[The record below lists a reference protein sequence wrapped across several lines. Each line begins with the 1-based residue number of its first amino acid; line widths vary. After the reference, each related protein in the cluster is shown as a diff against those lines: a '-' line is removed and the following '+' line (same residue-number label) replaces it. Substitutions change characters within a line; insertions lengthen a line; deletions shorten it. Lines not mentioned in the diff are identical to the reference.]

1 MLKYRLSSLMLA
13 SILGLTACGG
23 DDDQTSSVNAPI
35 NQTFAVFSP
44 GTSEL
49 PIPNDLLF
57 AAQMPADGTMSAGV
71 DPANPVVTGIDSL
84 DGNSVIS
91 PFDIR
96 FSSSLNTAQN
106 LSATNFV
113 AANGAVIPNPNQN
126 VFLLPLTY
134 PSGDGLSQASINGS
148 SVEVPT
154 FAEAITY
161 QTAAATSDAAT
172 LGALAM
178 PTARAELISQDGG
191 RNNTLRITPLQP
203 LMPKTKYLVVITNVE
218 DVNGNPVSA
227 SSSYKLLRDPSNDL
241 SIFGAA
247 SAASLT
253 GVRNAILGWE
263 QLAAGYFG
271 FMQTVFTATGTTTAS
286 VPSADDIIFSITFTT
301 GGTTDVLQSIAA
313 PEYFFEQSLSTAFK
327 KDAIVKLVDGTY
339 TLSGTPSTT
348 TATPVDAAINGTLNT
363 LLTAQ
368 MLPGGAPNPLFNA
381 SIAGAITAG
390 ADYATVAQDATAAH
404 IMQRAAAEAA
414 IAVNNGSVPAVDN
427 VSIANEAQ
435 GTVQAIVAG
444 ISAQAGS
451 PGPLPTSAIFPLPA
465 PRTSNFFRMDNA
477 SEINPAL
484 AAPAIVYQ
492 GEITLPYYLSQ
503 PTDTDLSPIITNSW
517 VADANIGAAIDAGQ
531 GNAAGT
537 TPPSSQITYRY
548 PFPTKQSDVTVPVL
562 VTTPNEA
569 VLSSLGVTKPAEGWP
584 VVIFVHGITTD
595 RSASL
600 PMANALSFACI
611 ARDAA
616 GMPTGAIPGVPCFA
630 TVAIDQ
636 TLHGVAAGGSTVP
649 GLTSVT
655 DPDAMI
661 TANVGDNM
669 PSTML
674 TERHFD
680 ITAGADGRT
689 PTAMDY
695 AADTGSSGSL
705 FINLTN
711 FINGRD
717 NLRQMSIDLL
727 NLNASLDSMDLND
740 DGTSND
746 FDPANVYFVGHSLG
760 GINGLPFVAI
770 NNSAAVQ
777 NSTFISSKPMV
788 KAAAALAS
796 GGGTTRLL
804 ANSQNFAPN
813 ILQGLAAANDSLVQ
827 GMSGLESYFN
837 VFQGIVDSADVINFA
852 SSLSD
857 ANATTGILLTEII
870 GDRTIPN
877 AADSILGTAPLNTTV
892 SNTGFQINGFPA
904 PLSGT
909 EPLIAQF
916 GAVRSD
922 ADSLSSSDGD
932 ADVLV
937 TRFTAGSHST
947 PVSADDPAAF
957 AEMVSQIVSF
967 FARDGVVTGSIVTN
981 PDVVED

>member
-23 DDDQTSSVNAPI
+23 DDDQTSNTNAPI
-35 NQTFAVFSP
+35 NRTFAVFSP
-44 GTSEL
+44 ATSEL

-57 AAQMPADGTMSAGV
+57 AAQSPADGTMSAGV

-106 LSATNFV
+106 LNAANFV

-154 FAEAITY
+154 FAEAVTY

-191 RNNTLRITPLQP
+191 NNNTLRITPLKP
-203 LMPKTKYLVVITNVE
+203 LMPKTKYLVVVTDVE
-218 DVNGNPVSA
+218 DLNGNPVTA
-227 SSSYKLLRDPSNDL
+227 SSSYELLRDPSNDL
-241 SIFGAA
+241 SIFGAE
-247 SAASLT
+247 STASLT

-263 QLAAGYFG
+263 RLAAGYFG
-271 FMQTVFTATGTTTAS
+271 FMQTVFTAAGVTTAN

-301 GGTTDVLQSIAA
+301 GGTTDVLQSVAA
-313 PEYFFEQSLSTAFK
+313 PEYFFEQSLRTGVK
-327 KDAIVKLVDGTY
+327 KDAIIKLVDGTY
-339 TLSGTPSTT
+339 TLSGMPST
-348 TATPVDAAINGTLNT
+348 ASPTPVDTAINGTLNT

-368 MLPGGAPNPLFNA
+368 MLPGGQPNPLFNA
-381 SIAGAITAG
+381 TIAGAIASG
-390 ADYATVAQDATAAH
+390 ADYATIAQDATAAH
-404 IMQRAAAEAA
+404 IMQQAAAQAA
-414 IAVNNGSVPAVDN
+414 IAVNDGSVPAVDN

-444 ISAQAGS
+444 ISSQVGS
-451 PGPLPTSAIFPLPA
+451 PLETSDVFPLPA
-465 PRTSNFFRMDNA
+465 PRVSNFFRMDNA
-477 SEINPAL
+477 NAINPAL
-484 AAPAIVYQ
+484 ATAAVIYQ
-492 GEITLPYYLSQ
+492 GEITLPYYLGRPEDS
-503 PTDTDLSPIITNSW
+503 DLSPIVTDSW
-517 VADANIGAAIDAGQ
+517 VANATIGAAIDSTGA
-531 GNAAGT
+531 

-548 PFPTKQSDVTVPVL
+548 PFPTKQSDVTVPVV
-562 VTTPNEA
+562 VTVPNDA
-569 VLSSLGVTKPAEGWP
+569 NPSLTKPAAGWP

-600 PMANALSFACI
+600 PIANALAAACL
-611 ARDAA
+611 ARDAN
-616 GMPTGAIPGVPCFA
+616 GMATGDIIPGVPCFA
-630 TVAIDQ
+630 TIAIDQ
-636 TLHGVAAGGSTVP
+636 PLHGIAPAGSTVP
-649 GLTSVT
+649 GLMSVT

-669 PSTML
+669 PSAML

-680 ITAGADGRT
+680 VTAGADGRT

-711 FINGRD
+711 FVNGRD

-727 NLNASLDSMDLND
+727 NLNASLDTMDLND
-740 DGTSND
+740 DGTSDD

-760 GINGLPFVAI
+760 GINGLPFIAI

-777 NSTFISSKPMV
+777 NSAFISSKPMV
-788 KAAAALAS
+788 KAAAALVS

-804 ANSQNFAPN
+804 ANSQNFAPT
-813 ILQGLAAANDSLVQ
+813 ILQGLAAANESLVQ

-837 VFQGIVDSADVINFA
+837 IFQGLLDSADVINFA

-857 ANATTGILLTEII
+857 ANASTGILLTEVI

-877 AADSILGTAPLNTTV
+877 AADESLGTGPLNTAV
-892 SNTGFQINGFPA
+892 ADTGFVINGFPA

-916 GAVRSD
+916 GAIRSD
-922 ADSLSSSDGD
+922 SIPAAADSDGD
-932 ADVLV
+932 PEVLV
-937 TRFTAGSHST
+937 SRFTAGSHGT

-957 AEMVSQIVSF
+957 VEMVSQIVAF
-967 FARDGVVTGSIVTN
+967 FARDGIVTDTIVTN
-981 PDVVED
+981 PDVIEDMDEDEG